1 MIYSVPI
8 IINEGVNPG
17 FVKANRKVLN
27 IFEVTNNS
35 ELVDYWKKH
44 FDADLDLENKLI
56 TFNTQQSKLHF
67 VLNFS

>member
-8 IINEGVNPG
+8 IIDEGVSPV

-35 ELVDYWKKH
+35 ELVDCWKKH

-56 TFNTQQSKLHF
+56 KFNTQQSKMHF